1 LTAAGL
7 TRADVDARRRE
18 VIEALCDAFNE
29 RDIDA
34 ALSHLAPGVDW
45 PNGMTGGRIH
55 GRDAV
60 RQYWLARWRDADPVV
75 KPMRI
80 DFAADDTVR
89 VRVDQLVRDLAGK
102 ILQNGQVEHVYTF
115 DGAFIVRMMIVD
127 AEPDDEDEE

>member
-1 LTAAGL
+1 MTTAGL

-45 PNGMTGGRIH
+45 PNGMTAGRIH